1 MIIYMHAQRG
11 FSPLLLIAGVTILLV
26 LGGTGFFFFQQNN
39 TQPVETA
46 TQTQTQ
52 AQTQTETKAVKD
64 LNDFSFEISDKK
76 LLFSGGYADP
86 SVIKLNDTYLLYINK
101 FGNDGS
107 ANLIYTSK
115 DGLDW
120 KETGKKVPGGPTKR
134 AYIDGEKIR
143 LYYPTNDPINPSD
156 PPSEILSA
164 ISTDGLNFTQE
175 DGVRMKP
182 ISGYTIEGPTI
193 IKLPDGT
200 YRMYF
205 SEYKTASKQ
214 ERKDAKIFGAS
225 SKDGINFTRD
235 AKSTIESN
243 MSVEKSPANW
253 PQVLRP
259 FVLKRPSG
267 GYIMFYNSHSKIF
280 AAYSDDGYSF
290 KKLGGIGVKGA
301 DIDAIFQSDGRLRIY
316 FGDFSEQT
324 SGVIY
329 TGILKEVKERTTS
342 SEVSDAPDGNMQPA
356 PMGGS
361 KPPPPPSCAGKSA
374 TDPDLSQECQM
385 WFKIQ

>member
-1 MIIYMHAQRG
+1 MPAQKG
-11 FSPLLLIAGVTILLV
+11 AAPLLVIIVVLALIGVAGV
-26 LGGTGFFFFQQNN
+26 FF
-39 TQPVETA
+39 
-46 TQTQTQ
+46 TQTSKPQSSDSATK
-52 AQTQTETKAVKD
+52 TQTETKEEND
-64 LNDFSFEISDKK
+64 SQDFSFEISDKK
-76 LLFSGGYADP
+76 LLFTGGYADP
-86 SVIKLNDTYLLYINK
+86 SVIKLGNTYLLYINK
-101 FGNDGS
+101 FGNGGS

-156 PPSEILSA
+156 PPSQILSA
-164 ISTDGLNFTQE
+164 TSSDGLNFKNE

-182 ISGYTIEGPTI
+182 TSGYTIEGPTI
-193 IKLPDGT
+193 MKLPDGT

-205 SEYKTASKQ
+205 SEYKTESKQ
-214 ERKDAKIFGAS
+214 ERKDARIVGAS

-235 AKSTIESN
+235 AKPTIESDVN
-243 MSVEKSPANW
+243 VEKSPANW

-259 FVLKRPSG
+259 FVLKSPAG

-280 AAYSDDGYSF
+280 AAYSLDGYSW

-301 DIDAIFQSDGRLRIY
+301 DVDAYYMSDGNIRVY

-324 SGVIY
+324 SGVVY

-342 SEVSDAPDGNMQPA
+342 SEVMDAPGANVQPL
-356 PMGGS
+356 GS
-361 KPPPPPSCAGKSA
+361 KPPPPPACVGKKE
-374 TDPDLSQECQM
+374 TDPNLPQECQM
-385 WFKIQ
+385 WFKIK

>member
-1 MIIYMHAQRG
+1 MHAQRG
-11 FSPLLLIAGVTILLV
+11 FSPLLLITGLAALLII
-26 LGGTGFFFFQQNN
+26 GGAVFFFTQKNN
-39 TQPVETA
+39 PSQPLSSVTK
-46 TQTQTQ
+46 
-52 AQTQTETKAVKD
+52 TQTETKVEKD
-64 LNDFSFEISDKK
+64 SHDFSFEISDKK
-76 LLFSGGYADP
+76 LLFTGGYADP
-86 SVIKLNDTYLLYINK
+86 SVIKLGSSYLLYVNK
-101 FGNDGS
+101 FGGGGGS

-134 AYIDGEKIR
+134 AYIDGEKVR

-164 ISTDGLNFTQE
+164 ISTDGLNFTSE
-175 DGVRMKP
+175 EGVRMKP
-182 ISGYTIEGPTI
+182 TSGYTIEGPSI
-193 IKLPDGT
+193 IKLEDGT

-214 ERKDAKIFGAS
+214 ERKDAKIIGAS
-225 SKDGINFTRD
+225 SKDGINFTKD
-235 AKSTIESN
+235 AKSTIESDMN
-243 MSVEKSPANW
+243 VEKSPANW

-259 FVLKRPSG
+259 FVLKRPTG

-280 AAYSDDGYSF
+280 AAYSLDGYSW
-290 KKLGGIGVKGA
+290 KKLGGIGIKGA
-301 DIDAIFQSDGRLRIY
+301 DVDAHYMSDGNIRVY

-324 SGVIY
+324 SGVVY

-342 SEVSDAPDGNMQPA
+342 SEVMDAPGANVQPL
-356 PMGGS
+356 GS
-361 KPPPPPSCAGKSA
+361 KPPPPPSCVGKSA
-374 TDPDLSQECQM
+374 TDPNLSEECQM

>member
-1 MIIYMHAQRG
+1 MHAQRG
-11 FSPLLLIAGVTILLV
+11 FSPLLLITGLAALLII
-26 LGGTGFFFFQQNN
+26 GGAGFFFFQKNN
-39 TQPVETA
+39 PSQPSSPT
-46 TQTQTQ
+46 TK
-52 AQTQTETKAVKD
+52 TQTETKVEKD
-64 LNDFSFEISDKK
+64 SQDFSFEISDKK

-86 SVIKLNDTYLLYINK
+86 SVIKMGSSYLMYVNK
-101 FGNDGS
+101 FGNSGS

-120 KETGKKVPGGPTKR
+120 IETGKKVPGGPTKR

-164 ISTDGLNFTQE
+164 TSTDGLNFTKD

-182 ISGYTIEGPTI
+182 TSGYTIEGPTI

-214 ERKDAKIFGAS
+214 ERKDAKIVGAT

-235 AKSTIESN
+235 AKSTIESE
-243 MSVEKSPANW
+243 MSVEKSPASW

-301 DIDAIFQSDGRLRIY
+301 DVDAYYMNDGNLRIY

-324 SGVIY
+324 SGVVY
-329 TGILKEVKERTTS
+329 TGILKEVEERTTS
-342 SEVSDAPDGNMQPA
+342 SEVSDAPGGEGMKQA

-361 KPPPPPSCAGKSA
+361 KPPPPPSCVGKSA
-374 TDPDLSQECQM
+374 TDPDLPQECQM